1 MKNQHMTQYE
11 DPVEALLDT
20 LEKLSDSEVQ
30 AAVRL
35 AGMYQR
41 VLRELPDPSGWTCED
56 FKQWLDISG
65 MSLSNAAE
73 ALGMSRRQ
81 IAYMVSGEK
90 PVLQRTA
97 LACIGVLVCQAI
109 SRKT

>member
-1 MKNQHMTQYE
+1 MKNQHMTYYD
-11 DPVEALLDT
+11 DPVEALLDM
-20 LEKLSDSEVQ
+20 LEQLTDSEVQ

-35 AGMYQR
+35 IGAYQK
-41 VLRELPDPSGWTCED
+41 VLRDLPDPSGWTCDD
-56 FKQWLDISG
+56 FKQWLSTSG

>member
-1 MKNQHMTQYE
+1 MNIIKNQHMAQFD
-11 DPVEALLDT
+11 DPVEALQ
-20 LEKLSDSEVQ
+20 K
-30 AAVRL
+30 A
-35 AGMYQR
+35 
-41 VLRELPDPSGWTCED
+41 LRDLPDPSGSSGWTRDD
-56 FKQWLDISG
+56 FRQWLSISG
-65 MSLSNAAE
+65 MSTRKAAE

-97 LACIGVLVCQAI
+97 LACIGVLVRQVM